1 MHSRSQW
8 RLRKVFAKFTSK
20 GVPTMDNQTV
30 PVDYSNH
37 DGKSRSPL
45 QEVSTN
51 QPVRKRRRSLSKR
64 SSIKDVADMNIEN
77 IDLAEDSD
85 VSSTSPDN
93 WEKDDRVPPDI
104 LKDMG
109 IDYLDESP
117 PSSSILLMQPSP
129 PRASRRFSKGQ
140 KRDAQSA
147 LGTPQRTLPDT
158 FTLHKRSKQ
167 DVATGKDPFSD
178 LSDETILEIFKW
190 LPRPTLAL
198 CGRVCR
204 RWMELAFD
212 ESLWR
217 RLDLSK
223 KHLGP
228 GVLGNVLNRGV
239 VILRLATADIK
250 APVFTDLPL
259 LSYPSDESLSVCK
272 VQYLDLS
279 MASITEGSLCELL
292 ASCSNLKKLSLEQ
305 CALND
310 QVCRLI
316 GANRSLECLNMC
328 MTRGFTHAGITA
340 ICRGC
345 RRLTSWNLAWSR
357 LSTASIDSIVL
368 TVTPSLQELN
378 LAGCRTEMTND
389 HVTALV
395 ERCPR
400 LVELDISDASEVTS
414 EALRAIADGLP
425 ELQHLCLSRCYGIMP
440 ATFLLLSNM
449 PSLQQLELFG
459 VLNDTHLHVV
469 RRKLPNLDIN
479 KQLFSTV
486 ARPTTGIRRTSIW
499 GLKVRD

>member
-1 MHSRSQW
+1 MDHQ
-8 RLRKVFAKFTSK
+8 V
-20 GVPTMDNQTV
+20 VPM
-30 PVDYSNH
+30 DYSNH
-37 DGKSRSPL
+37 DGKTRSPL
-45 QEVSTN
+45 QEISTN
-51 QPVRKRRRSLSKR
+51 QQASKRRRSLSKR
-64 SSIKDVADMNIEN
+64 SSVRDVAETDIEN
-77 IDLAEDSD
+77 VDLAEDSND
-85 VSSTSPDN
+85 SSTSLGKWGTDR
-93 WEKDDRVPPDI
+93 RVPPDI
-104 LKDMG
+104 LEDMG

-117 PSSSILLMQPSP
+117 PSSGAPLKQPSP
-129 PRASRRFSKGQ
+129 PRASRKFSKGQ
-140 KRDAQSA
+140 KRDTQSA
-147 LGTPQRTLPDT
+147 LGTPQKTVPDT

-167 DVATGKDPFSD
+167 DVANGKDPFLD

-204 RWMELAFD
+204 RWMMLAFD

-250 APVFTDLPL
+250 APVFTDLPM
-259 LSYPSDESLSVCK
+259 LSYPSDESLSICK

-279 MASITEGSLCELL
+279 MASITEGTLCELL

-305 CALND
+305 CSLND

-316 GANRSLECLNMC
+316 GSNRSLECLNMC

-345 RRLTSWNLAWSR
+345 RRLTSWNLAWSQ
-357 LSTASIDSIVL
+357 LTTAAIDSLVL
-368 TVTPSLQELN
+368 TVTPALQELN
-378 LAGCRTEMTND
+378 IAGCRTEMTND

-395 ERCPR
+395 DRCSL
-400 LVELDISDASEVTS
+400 LVELDLSDATEISC
-414 EALRAIADGLP
+414 EAIRAIVNGLP
-425 ELQHLCLSRCYGIMP
+425 ELQHLCISRCYGIMP
-440 ATFLLLSNM
+440 ATFLTLSNM

-459 VLNDTHLHVV
+459 VLNDNHLHVV
-469 RRKLPNLDIN
+469 RKKLPNLDIN

-486 ARPTTGIRRTSIW
+486 ARPTTGIRRSSIW

>member
-1 MHSRSQW
+1 
-8 RLRKVFAKFTSK
+8 
-20 GVPTMDNQTV
+20 MDQQMV

-37 DGKSRSPL
+37 DGKTRSPL
-45 QEVSTN
+45 QEISTN
-51 QPVRKRRRSLSKR
+51 QQAGKRRRSLSKR
-64 SSIKDVADMNIEN
+64 SGIKDVAEADIEN
-77 IDLAEDSD
+77 VDLAEDSD
-85 VSSTSPDN
+85 DSLTSPDK
-93 WEKDDRVPPDI
+93 WGTDGRVPPDI
-104 LKDMG
+104 LEDMG

-117 PSSSILLMQPSP
+117 PSSSVVLKQPSP
-129 PRASRRFSKGQ
+129 PRASRKFSKGQ
-140 KRDAQSA
+140 KRDTPST
-147 LGTPQRTLPDT
+147 LGTPQRTVPGN

-167 DVATGKDPFSD
+167 DTATGKDPFSD

-223 KHLGP
+223 KHFGP
-228 GVLGNVLNRGV
+228 GVLGNVLSRGV

-250 APVFTDLPL
+250 GPIFTDLPK

-279 MASITEGSLCELL
+279 MASIAEGTLCELL

-305 CALND
+305 CSLND

-328 MTRGFTHAGITA
+328 MTRGFTHAGIAA

-345 RRLTSWNLAWSR
+345 RRLTSWNLAWSH
-357 LSTASIDSIVL
+357 LTTASIDALVL
-368 TVTPSLQELN
+368 TVTAGLQELN

-395 ERCPR
+395 ERCPH
-400 LVELDISDASEVTS
+400 LVELDLSDATEISG
-414 EALRAIADGLP
+414 EAMHAIVNGLP
-425 ELQHLCLSRCYGIMP
+425 ELQHLCISRCYSIAP
-440 ATFLLLSNM
+440 ANFLSLSHM

-459 VLNDTHLHVV
+459 VLNDNHLHVV